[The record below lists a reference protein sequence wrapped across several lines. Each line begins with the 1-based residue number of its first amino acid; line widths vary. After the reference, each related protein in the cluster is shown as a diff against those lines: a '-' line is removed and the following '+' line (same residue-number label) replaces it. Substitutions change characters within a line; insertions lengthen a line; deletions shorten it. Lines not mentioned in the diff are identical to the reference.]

1 MYQPVTVTRT
11 DYEFVYR
18 VSTGRP
24 QPAPPRGK
32 AGKVRSALKV
42 VLQAQL
48 ISFIYRQDMRV
59 VHLALLHGFQAKFA
73 SYLHP

>member
-1 MYQPVTVTRT
+1 MGLSI
-11 DYEFVYR
+11 R
-18 VSTGRP
+18 VSIGRP

-32 AGKVRSALKV
+32 LGKVRFALKV

-48 ISFIYRQDMRV
+48 INFIYRQDMRV
-59 VHLALLHGFQAKFA
+59 VHLALLYGFQAKFH